1 MDLLTNDGNQDPVI
15 DENKD
20 YLSELVGDDKKFKT
34 PAELAKG
41 KWHAD
46 QTIELMKKRMD
57 DLRADYMKE
66 RQQNLTREQLESILT
81 RFKETPLS
89 SNEKPIV
96 NEADD
101 RPTYD
106 PNQIKSLVSETYSQ
120 EKERDRQSAN
130 ARLVQDKAIERFG
143 SNYQDALSRQAAD
156 LGLSPQ
162 EVNAM
167 AKTNPK
173 VFIKSFGL
181 DQPVR
186 KDPFEAPMRN
196 SLSFAP
202 TGGPDRTWAHYQK
215 LKAEKPK
222 DYYSPKIQNQMLAD
236 YDRLGTKFEDG
247 DFSQYN

>member
-1 MDLLTNDGNQDPVI
+1 MDLLTNDNNDRDPVI

-57 DLRADYMKE
+57 DLRSDYMKE
-66 RQQNLTREQLESILT
+66 REQNLTREQIESVLT

-89 SNEKPIV
+89 SNVAPQV
-96 NEADD
+96 NEAE

-120 EKERDRQSAN
+120 EKERDRQTAN
-130 ARLVQDKAIERFG
+130 ARLVQEKAIERFG
-143 SNYQDALSRQAAD
+143 NSYQDALSRQAAE

-162 EVNAM
+162 EVNTM
-167 AKTNPK
+167 AKNNPK
-173 VFIKSFGL
+173 VFIKTFSL

-186 KDPFEAPMRN
+186 KDNFEAPMR
-196 SLSFAP
+196 SSHSFAP
-202 TGGPDRTWAHYQK
+202 TGGPDRTWTHYQK

-222 DYYSPKIQNQMLAD
+222 EYYSPKIQNQMLAD
-236 YDRLGTKFEDG
+236 YDRLGSKFEDG
-247 DFSQYN
+247 DFSQY